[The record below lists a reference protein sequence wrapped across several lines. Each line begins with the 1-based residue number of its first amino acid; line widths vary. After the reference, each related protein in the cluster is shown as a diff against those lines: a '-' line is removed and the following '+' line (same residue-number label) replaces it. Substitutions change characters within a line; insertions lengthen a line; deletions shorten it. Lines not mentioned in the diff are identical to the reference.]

1 MHREFS
7 NLSWGTI
14 GSGARWLMSTTQIK
28 KEIKYQIQ
36 HDPTSRIILPILQH
50 PIQNLSCPHR
60 PIYIRPVFGTTIPPY
75 RPHTKETTATT
86 EPSIPG
92 AYRCLCSTSF
102 KTEEELSKHV

>member
-60 PIYIRPVFGTTIPPY
+60 PIYIRPVFGIPFLHIGLIQKKQQPQQNHQY
-75 RPHTKETTATT
+75 QARTDAFAVHHLKLK
-86 EPSIPG
+86 
-92 AYRCLCSTSF
+92 RN
-102 KTEEELSKHV
+102 